1 MSEKLSNEYLSIWL
15 CFGEEQNAGR
25 ETIDAMDN
33 KGPLSLQRKPR
44 GKQRQSGRTIRALDR
59 HSRQAS
65 RLIDDHHGIVFVEHR
80 KLP

>member
-1 MSEKLSNEYLSIWL
+1 MSEKLSNEYVSIGL
-15 CFGEEQNAGR
+15 RFSEEQDAGR
-25 ETIDAMDN
+25 ETINAMDN
-33 KGPLSLQRKPR
+33 KRSLSLQCQPR
-44 GKQRQSGRTIRALDR
+44 RKQRQSGRTIRALDR